1 MKKEENKMRYKKETI
16 LVVGIILVLLP
27 FITGT
32 IDARTPGFEPG
43 YKNSKPVSG
52 EGFMDYNIPGFAQK
66 AWQSTVQLR
75 ITLIHARGRREG
87 RPMIGAGII
96 LDLDEQKQE
105 ALIVTVNHYN
115 NGRKNR
121 KFKFEVRF
129 PGEPK
134 NKSGEEKYYTA
145 RRTAIILTQANKDL
159 VYLKVKYP
167 KKALPT
173 AAPLRVIDNERAV
186 PESLMTIGFP
196 FLQLRQLEKWNTP
209 VPENYKKLIKRFS
222 RGNLIGKG
230 LSRNKVYILAH
241 NADMLKGNSGG
252 PLVDQ
257 DGNVVGINLGM
268 FHLNTKGNT
277 GASNSVYTSGS
288 ANRFYYA
295 ISASEVVED
304 IEHIRNHKLW

>member
-1 MKKEENKMRYKKETI
+1 MNHKKETMWA
-16 LVVGIILVLLP
+16 VGMLLILLP
-27 FITGT
+27 LITG
-32 IDARTPGFEPG
+32 IVVARTPKFEPI
-43 YKNSKPVSG
+43 YKKSIPVSG

-75 ITLIHARGRREG
+75 ITLIHARGRHEN

-105 ALIVTVNHYN
+105 ALIVTVNHYR

-134 NKSGEEKYYTA
+134 NESGQEKYYTA
-145 RRTAIILTQANKDL
+145 RRTSIILTKVNKDL

-173 AAPLRVIDNERAV
+173 AAPLRVIDNDRAV
-186 PESLMTIGFP
+186 PKNLMAIGFL
-196 FLQLRQLEKWNTP
+196 FLQLRQLGKWYTP
-209 VPENYKKLIKRFS
+209 VPGNYKKLIKRFS

-252 PLVDQ
+252 LLVDQ
-257 DGNVVGINLGM
+257 GGNVVGINLGM
-268 FHLNTKGNT
+268 FHLNTRGNT
-277 GASNSVYTSGS
+277 GVSNSVYSSGT
-288 ANRFYYA
+288 ADRFYYA
-295 ISASEVVED
+295 ISASEVLED
-304 IEHIRNHKLW
+304 FEQIRNNKLW